1 MLNIH
6 RSKDITTVVG
16 ALGIVI
22 AIFGAIAGI
31 TSFHPFNNLATLLV
45 LSVVVLV
52 GAIAVKLRA

>member
-1 MLNIH
+1 MLDIH
-6 RSKDITTVVG
+6 RSEDVTTVIA

-31 TSFHPFNNLATLLV
+31 TSFHPFDNLATLLA

-52 GAIAVKLRA
+52 GAIAAKLRA